1 MKMKSI
7 SMPARLDMLGMVAR
21 MVEMI
26 FLSCGQLRA
35 SLKMRRSRPER
46 RTLRLPPLPES
57 SPAAEMPSSM
67 SETTTTTPSKTL
79 NESAT
84 YPRGFKPTILI
95 TISSAKYVVTT

>member
-1 MKMKSI
+1 
-7 SMPARLDMLGMVAR
+7 
-21 MVEMI
+21 
-26 FLSCGQLRA
+26 
-35 SLKMRRSRPER
+35 
-46 RTLRLPPLPES
+46 
-57 SPAAEMPSSM
+57 M